1 MLETEGPDDN
11 FETVGTILVTHIYVG
26 VLSFDIRV
34 GHQDS
39 KDQLQVTNIT
49 MSPTLLSPTMNWF
62 IVSRKDDFFIFWRLF
77 KLITSLRWLSRLIIY
92 VWRHFVWRKLTM
104 NHCIVSSRVTCNFQV
119 QRFDS
124 KSFTTLTKLY
134 SNIQKYTV
142 GIVMWYLDAELYT
155 MDSRPWTFQG
165 RNKEWFLRN
174 PFLEIP

>member
-62 IVSRKDDFFIFWRLF
+62 IVSRKDDFFIF
-77 KLITSLRWLSRLIIY
+77 
-92 VWRHFVWRKLTM
+92 
-104 NHCIVSSRVTCNFQV
+104 
-119 QRFDS
+119 
-124 KSFTTLTKLY
+124 
-134 SNIQKYTV
+134 
-142 GIVMWYLDAELYT
+142 
-155 MDSRPWTFQG
+155 
-165 RNKEWFLRN
+165 
-174 PFLEIP
+174 